1 MYKIII
7 ADDHPIFRSGI
18 REVIKSL
25 PFVEWKGEAQNG
37 MEAYQLILATQP
49 DVAILDLEMPLLTGL
64 DVCKKVLSEK
74 HQTKFIILTM
84 HKEKHFFEEAMEA
97 GVMGYLLKDNAVEE
111 LVKCIEMVRMNQKYI
126 SPQIENFLIE
136 RQGKMADE
144 HITQVLKQLTS
155 TEKVLIKLISQ
166 GKTSPEI
173 AQHLFLSVST
183 IENHRYNISKKLQ
196 LEGKNSLLKF
206 AILYKE
212 SLS

>member
-18 REVIKSL
+18 REVIKNL
-25 PFVEWKGEAQNG
+25 PYVEWKGEAQNG

-49 DVAILDLEMPLLTGL
+49 DIAILDLEMPLLTGL
-64 DVCKKVLSEK
+64 DVCKKVLHEK

-84 HKEKHFFEEAMEA
+84 HKEKHFFEDAMEA
-97 GVMGYLLKDNAVEE
+97 GVMGYLLKDNAIEE
-111 LVKCIEMVRMNQKYI
+111 LVKCIETVRMNQKYI

-136 RQGKMADE
+136 RQGKAIDA
-144 HITQVLKQLTS
+144 HIAQAIKQLTA

-183 IENHRYNISKKLQ
+183 IENHRYNIAKKLQ

-206 AILYKE
+206 AMQYKD
-212 SLS
+212 SL